1 MREKTLVK
9 VIIDCI
15 NKCYLWKYNLVRWI
29 YYKKRRLICKICGA
43 ENYDQ
48 ILKPWQYK
56 HELKTWYYIISRC
69 KLNLKNPITYNEKI
83 QWFKLYGVTP
93 RITKLCDKIEVRT
106 WVKEKIGEEYLIPLL
121 GVWDSFEEID
131 FDGLPE
137 RFVLKCNHGAG
148 YNEIIYNKS
157 EINEEEL
164 KLKFDKW
171 LSTNYAF
178 TGGLELQYKDI
189 HPRILAEQ
197 YMENGEK
204 DLYDYKFWCFG
215 GKCKFVMFLS
225 ERNTHLCMNNYD
237 LDWNLL
243 PFTYGGHENS
253 KKDIERPAKLNEMI
267 KIAEKL
273 AEGFPHVRVD
283 LYLDENE
290 QIKFGE
296 MTFTSFS
303 GVMRWSKPEVEY
315 ELGALMNIR
324 DYLV

>member
-1 MREKTLVK
+1 MRENALVK
-9 VIIDCI
+9 VIIACI
-15 NKCYLWKYNLVRWI
+15 NKCYLCKYNLIRWI
-29 YYKKRRLICKICGA
+29 YYKKCQLICKIYKT

-48 ILKPWQYK
+48 FLKPWQYK
-56 HELKTWYYIISRC
+56 HELKTWYYIITRS
-69 KLNLKNPITYNEKI
+69 KLNLKNPITYSEKI

-93 RITKLCDKIEVRT
+93 LITKLCDKIEVRS
-106 WVKEKIGEEYLIPLL
+106 WVKEKIGEQYLIPLL

-131 FDGLPE
+131 FNRLPE

-157 EINEEEL
+157 EINKEEL

-171 LSTNYAF
+171 LSINYAF
-178 TGGLELQYKDI
+178 IGGLELQYKDI
-189 HPRILAEQ
+189 HPRILAEE
-197 YMENGEK
+197 YMENGDKEL
-204 DLYDYKFWCFG
+204 DDYKFMCFG
-215 GKCKFVMFLS
+215 GKCKFIMFLS

-243 PFTYGGHENS
+243 PFTNGGIENS
-253 KKDIERPAKLNEMI
+253 KREIERPAKLDEMI

-296 MTFTSFS
+296 MTFTPFS
-303 GVMRWSKPEVEY
+303 GVMRWSKPEIGY
-315 ELGALMNIR
+315 ELGSLM
-324 DYLV
+324 DLKGYSD